1 MTRAVVLVLTLCMAS
16 SWADARVVRPNGA
29 VPLGED
35 STPTPVDSPQ
45 FTETTIDPGLRVG
58 PLKLGDSL
66 DRALELFPK
75 KGEDQQWDDQCGT
88 TLDWVDAANP
98 MGRGDVYIRV
108 KKGRVFQIESST
120 TRFQTA
126 EGITTFESP
135 EKVASNYKGLR
146 AWVLLTPPVP
156 SLGDRPLV
164 FWIDK
169 KKGIA
174 FAFAYDRP
182 HHKRYVYKVIV
193 FEPNKDFCPEQEKT
207 NSPKWQPIRPY
218 SVEPPAELSPET
230 Q

>member
-1 MTRAVVLVLTLCMAS
+1 MKRAAALALFLLAS
-16 SWADARVVRPNGA
+16 LWADSRVAQPSGLALSEASPTGA
-29 VPLGED
+29 
-35 STPTPVDSPQ
+35 TPDSPQ

-58 PLKLGDSL
+58 PLKLDH
-66 DRALELFPK
+66 ALEVFPK
-75 KGEDQQWDDQCGT
+75 KDEDQQWDDQCGT
-88 TLDWVDAANP
+88 TLDWVDTTNP
-98 MGRGDVYIRV
+98 MGRGDVYIRLR
-108 KKGRVFQIESST
+108 KGKVFQIESST

-135 EKVASNYKGLR
+135 EKVASDYKGLR
-146 AWVLLTPPVP
+146 AWVLLTPPSP

-182 HHKRYVYKVIV
+182 RHKRYVYKVIV
-193 FEPNKDFCPEQEKT
+193 FQPNKDFCPEQEKT